1 MKPKLNL
8 VRKYLTECRLS
19 DFEIGAEETK
29 MIETDF
35 VKMREE
41 INLEVETLHSLLV
54 VSRLIGLSK
63 GLKTLDTASWE
74 TAKRLEVERNSR
86 VSRKPNASEA

>member
-1 MKPKLNL
+1 MKPTLNL

-41 INLEVETLHSLLV
+41 TNLQVEHLHSLLV
-54 VSRLIGLSK
+54 VSRLIGVSK
-63 GLKTLDTASWE
+63 GQKTLDTSSWE
-74 TAKRLEVERNSR
+74 TAKRLEIERNNR
-86 VSRKPNASEA
+86 VEKRTSNEA